1 MNTPLKLTIATLVLG
16 SFAAS
21 DLLLGEHPACR
32 RWRRF

>member
-16 SFAAS
+16 SFAAATFS
-21 DLLLGEHPACR
+21 LGEHPACR